1 MKKSKIIPGQTY
13 GNLTV
18 TERDANNPNK
28 NPFWLCQCQ
37 CGKQTSVRADYLV
50 SGRTASCGCY
60 RESKFKASPENIKQ
74 CKELFDQGKNIEEI
88 AKLMRISPSNVQKF
102 LSASG
107 AEIEFVPREKLK
119 TYREEDKLQW
129 AKKYVIFK
137 MSLSAIA
144 EAENTTTASI
154 SKSLNKLGVPMR
166 EPGSQSAE
174 MISRFKAKADE
185 YWQFY
190 KNGMS
195 SVEIAK
201 LFNLSSPSVVLY
213 ILKAHGY
220 KIRTNKEVQRIKR
233 INFRKQTQALIKE
246 RGVKL
251 SETRKAKKLRD
262 IEEIK

>member
-13 GNLTV
+13 GRLTV
-18 TERDANNPNK
+18 IERDVSK
-28 NPFWLCQCQ
+28 LSRKPFWLCQCE
-37 CGKQTSVRADYLV
+37 CGNQSVVRADYLT
-50 SGRTASCGCY
+50 SGRIVSCGCY
-60 RESKFKASPENIKQ
+60 RSSKFEASPENINQ
-74 CKELFDQGKNIEEI
+74 CKALFNQGKDVVEI
-88 AKLMRISPSNVQKF
+88 SKIMRISPSNVQKF
-102 LSASG
+102 LSAPNIDTAFISRG
-107 AEIEFVPREKLK
+107 ELK
-119 TYREEDKLQW
+119 KYREEDKLRW

-154 SKSLNKLGVPMR
+154 SKALNKLGILMR

-190 KNGMS
+190 KDGMS
-195 SVEIAK
+195 SVDIAE

-220 KIRTNKEVQRIKR
+220 KIRTNKEVQKIKR
-233 INFRKQTQALIKE
+233 INFRKQTQTLIKE

-251 SETRKAKKLRD
+251 SETRRAKKLRD
-262 IEEIK
+262 LEKIK